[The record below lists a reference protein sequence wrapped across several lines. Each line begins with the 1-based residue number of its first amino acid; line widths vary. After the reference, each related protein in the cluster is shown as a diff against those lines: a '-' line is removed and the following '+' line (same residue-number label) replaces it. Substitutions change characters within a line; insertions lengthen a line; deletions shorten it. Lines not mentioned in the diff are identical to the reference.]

1 MLPIRINN
9 MTVPLIV
16 LHAVSI
22 LMGLMPATLL
32 GIMNDAIMGIL

>member
-1 MLPIRINN
+1 

-16 LHAVSI
+16 LAAVSI